1 MAQASADSRGCMEQ
15 ELKAALGHLL
25 AASAIDKDW
34 SDCCTGG
41 TPTSTSFEDRVE
53 GTARGNKQA
62 GRKESKIRNLTAG

>member
-15 ELKAALGHLL
+15 ELKAALGNFL

-34 SDCCTGG
+34 SDGC
-41 TPTSTSFEDRVE
+41 TPTSRSFEDRVE

-62 GRKESKIRNLTAG
+62 SRKENEVRI